1 MEVLF
6 PKGAENDNSV
16 SQFLDPQSM
25 IELYQSSLVERLLAA
40 FEMQA
45 FNRQD

>member
-6 PKGAENDNSV
+6 PEGAENDNRVLAS
-16 SQFLDPQSM
+16 LDTQSM
-25 IELYQSSLVERLLAA
+25 IELYQSSLVERLLSA

-45 FNRQD
+45 FNRED

>member
-6 PKGAENDNSV
+6 PEGAENDNRVLAS
-16 SQFLDPQSM
+16 LDTQSM
-25 IELYQSSLVERLLAA
+25 AELDQSSLVERLLST

-45 FNRQD
+45 FNRED